1 VVPAHHR
8 SEQDHQATSSRGLA
22 LHLLRT
28 HLERRRHYG
37 KSKSTHS
44 LLASS
49 PLFPADSPPFQIRS
63 IFRIAEY
70 AQGYDGQLRTTEW
83 CLYVFDSL
91 PLFVG
96 MIVWVLVWPPAIL
109 NEDSPFK
116 RASNYGLMDRQKSE
130 STQGESV

>member
-1 VVPAHHR
+1 
-8 SEQDHQATSSRGLA
+8 L
-22 LHLLRT
+22 
-28 HLERRRHYG
+28 
-37 KSKSTHS
+37 
-44 LLASS
+44 
-49 PLFPADSPPFQIRS
+49 QIRS